1 MSGSKPRVVIAGAG
15 VIGLS
20 VGLCLTKTLGN
31 QVDVT
36 VIADKFSQNG
46 RITSNGAGAIFL
58 PSVTN
63 YTTTTTI
70 NTKFLDDSQRWAKD
84 THKWLMEVYQSTARF
99 DAGLTEVSFFH
110 CYNEKH
116 QMPWAKDMFADFKS
130 LSSSEVKT
138 ACLPSR
144 LQTVWLYTTFS
155 IIPTKYLHWLTQKF
169 KENGGLVAWQKIH
182 SLDEL
187 RNYDVIV
194 NCTGLGAR
202 ELVGDNTVYPVHG
215 QIIEVRGPN
224 ISQGFYN
231 REPGLTHVAYLF
243 PRNGRIALGGTAQ
256 PHNWSTET
264 DATMT
269 DAIYEKCLEL
279 CPQLE
284 GAEVVDEWACL
295 RPVRDTVRLEMESE
309 SSPVIIHN
317 YGHGGQGY
325 ITSWGCA
332 LEVTGLVE
340 KCLGGK
346 IKVVAKL

>member
-1 MSGSKPRVVIAGAG
+1 MSGSKPRVVVVGAG

-46 RITSNGAGAIFL
+46 GITSNGAGAIFL
-58 PSVTN
+58 PSGKN
-63 YTTTTTI
+63 YTTSTT
-70 NTKFLDDSQRWAKD
+70 NAKFLEDTQRWAKD
-84 THKWLMEVYQSTARF
+84 THKWLMEVYQSSARN
-99 DAGLTEVSFFH
+99 DAGLTEIPFFI
-110 CYNEKH
+110 CYNGKH
-116 QMPWAKDMFADFKS
+116 QMPWLKDMFADFKS
-130 LSSSEVKT
+130 LSSSEVK
-138 ACLPSR
+138 AVCLPSR
-144 LQTVWLYTTFS
+144 LQTVWSYKSFC
-155 IIPTKYLHWLTQKF
+155 IIPMKYLHWLTQKF
-169 KENGGLVAWQKIH
+169 RENGGLVAWQQIH

-187 RNYDVIV
+187 KSYDVIV

-202 ELVGDNTVYPVHG
+202 ELVSDSTVYSVRG
-215 QIIEVRGPN
+215 QMVEVRGPR
-224 ISQGFYN
+224 IEQGIYN
-231 REPGLTHVAYLF
+231 REPDLSHIAYLF
-243 PRNGRIALGGTAQ
+243 PRNGRIVLGGTAQ
-256 PHNWSTET
+256 SHNWSTEV
-264 DATMT
+264 DAAMT
-269 DAIYEKCLEL
+269 DAIYQKCLEL

-325 ITSWGCA
+325 INSWGSA

-340 KCLGGK
+340 KCLGEK
-346 IKVVAKL
+346 IKLVAKL